1 MMLWSPPS
9 CTATVRHSSA
19 ASAPSSTGAPV
30 AGPGWWGM
38 PSSCPSSGRPRVAS
52 QRAVFSSSSARMDT
66 AQAPS
71 ARTESWNLAI
81 FSAQNNTSGGS
92 SDTEANALTVMAC
105 PPGVVTTT
113 IPLANWPAAR
123 RKEAWPASVPGSRP
137 TSLTGGAP
145 RDRGPA
151 P

>member
-1 MMLWSPPS
+1 
-9 CTATVRHSSA
+9 
-19 ASAPSSTGAPV
+19 
-30 AGPGWWGM
+30 
-38 PSSCPSSGRPRVAS
+38 
-52 QRAVFSSSSARMDT
+52 MDT

-137 TSLTGGAP
+137 ASLTGARPASVPGSRPASVPGSRPASVPGSRPTSLTGGAP